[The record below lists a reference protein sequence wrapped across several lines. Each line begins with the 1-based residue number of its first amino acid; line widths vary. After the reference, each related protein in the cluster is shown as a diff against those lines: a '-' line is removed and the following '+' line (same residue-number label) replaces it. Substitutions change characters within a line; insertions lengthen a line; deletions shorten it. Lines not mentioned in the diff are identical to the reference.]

1 MNFAVVNLGCK
12 VNRVE
17 SDDVAAHLAARGAE
31 TPEADADL
39 IVVNTCTVTG
49 EAEKKTRKAV
59 RRALRANDRA
69 RVVVT
74 GCAAAIDRAFY
85 ENLDER
91 VTVLGK
97 AELGKLWEEEGGYHV
112 GEPADSPRDGEPVSS
127 PHGAAGELTGPASTR
142 AAQGVEDTVR
152 GAAPASSPHGAA
164 VGIAGPAGVLAAQGG
179 GAAAQG
185 TEVPSSLLRFGPS
198 FRSRVGVKVQD
209 GCDNACTYC
218 IVHVARGRATS
229 RPADDVVAE
238 CVAYAQAGAGE
249 IVLTGINLGSYCD
262 GAKRDPAAVR
272 LADLLRLLL
281 DATAHVAC
289 RFRISSVEPRDVDD
303 ALVDVLAAS
312 DGRVCRHL
320 HLPLQAGSS
329 KVLREMARPY
339 DAPRFVALVERLY
352 AAVPELALSTDLIA
366 GFPGETDAE
375 FQETLDVARA
385 CRFAKIHAFPY
396 SRRDG
401 TPAAARADQVPPAV
415 RERRAAA
422 LRALGDELRAQEY
435 ARRVGTVERVLVESR
450 GRGTTES
457 YFEIPVPPD
466 AQPGTLRELVLPPAE
481 NSEG

>member
-97 AELGKLWEEEGGYHV
+97 AELGKLWEGEGGYQV
-112 GEPADSPRDGEPVSS
+112 CGPAVSLCDGEPAVSLCDGGPASSPRDGGPALS
-127 PHGAAGELTGPASTR
+127 PHGAAGELAGPASTR
-142 AAQGVEDTVR
+142 AAQGAG
-152 GAAPASSPHGAA
+152 GAARGVKPASSPHGA
-164 VGIAGPAGVLAAQGG
+164 AGVLAAQGG
-179 GAAAQG
+179 GAAARG
-185 TEVPSSLLRFGPS
+185 AAPAFSLLRFGPS

-238 CVAYAQAGAGE
+238 CVAYARAGAGE

-262 GAKRDPAAVR
+262 G
-272 LADLLRLLL
+272 
-281 DATAHVAC
+281 
-289 RFRISSVEPRDVDD
+289 
-303 ALVDVLAAS
+303 
-312 DGRVCRHL
+312 
-320 HLPLQAGSS
+320 
-329 KVLREMARPY
+329 
-339 DAPRFVALVERLY
+339 
-352 AAVPELALSTDLIA
+352 
-366 GFPGETDAE
+366 
-375 FQETLDVARA
+375 
-385 CRFAKIHAFPY
+385 
-396 SRRDG
+396 
-401 TPAAARADQVPPAV
+401 
-415 RERRAAA
+415 
-422 LRALGDELRAQEY
+422 
-435 ARRVGTVERVLVESR
+435 
-450 GRGTTES
+450 
-457 YFEIPVPPD
+457 
-466 AQPGTLRELVLPPAE
+466 
-481 NSEG
+481 

>member
-97 AELGKLWEEEGGYHV
+97 AELGKLWENAFQV
-112 GEPADSPRDGEPVSS
+112 GEPAPAPRDGGPAFS
-127 PHGAAGELTGPASTR
+127 PHDGGPALSPCD
-142 AAQGVEDTVR
+142 GE
-152 GAAPASSPHGAA
+152 PASSPHGAA
-164 VGIAGPAGVLAAQGG
+164 VGVAGPAGALAAQGVGAAARGAVPASQNGGG
-179 GAAAQG
+179 GAAARG
-185 TEVPSSLLRFGPS
+185 AAPASSLLRLGPS

-238 CVAYAQAGAGE
+238 CVAYARAGAGE

-272 LADLLRLLL
+272 LADLLHLLL
-281 DATAHVAC
+281 DATAHAAC

-481 NSEG
+481 NSKG